1 MSPGSGGGAAGG
13 RDGGRSLRVLGVC
26 GSAAGG
32 VRSHV
37 LECARLLAA
46 DRHDVVLLAPEQVLA
61 GADAGGAR
69 TGVLRIGARPSPGDA
84 GGPTSSTPTACGP
97 GPWPRWPWAGAG
109 PAGRAWWSPSTT
121 CPSGGG

>member
-1 MSPGSGGGAAGG
+1 MSPGPGAGAARE
-13 RDGGRSLRVLGVC
+13 RDGGRRLRVLEVC

-69 TGVLRIGARPSPGDA
+69 TGVL
-84 GGPTSSTPTACGP
+84 
-97 GPWPRWPWAGAG
+97 W
-109 PAGRAWWSPSTT
+109 
-121 CPSGGG
+121 